1 MIEAQERH
9 EKSPKKVTSTHA
21 RCGSSGGLLIYIYCA
36 GCDLAVHYL
45 RAGVP
50 ARAVVSELH
59 GGGARLPSEVA
70 APAGTERGE
79 LRLPPTHCCRHVT
92 DV

>member
-1 MIEAQERH
+1 MILFC
-9 EKSPKKVTSTHA
+9 TH
-21 RCGSSGGLLIYIYCA
+21 IYCA
-36 GCDLAVHYL
+36 GCDLAVHDL

-79 LRLPPTHCCRHVT
+79 LRLPPTHCCRHVS